1 MASPGSGATD
11 DGDEVVTSRRAMM
24 VAEGGAH
31 ERGAPPARALP
42 RTGSAVVTASIWLL
56 DMTDKKTG

>member
-24 VAEGGAH
+24 AAEDGAH
-31 ERGAPPARALP
+31 ERGAPPARSLP
-42 RTGSAVVTASIWLL
+42 RAGSAVVTSLDLASRH
-56 DMTDKKTG
+56 DR